1 MREINITEN
10 EMSQRIDKFLI
21 KYLDKAPKSFVFKML
36 RKKNIKVN
44 DSKVPENYILK
55 KGDKVTLYLSDETID
70 IFKTELKE
78 FAFAKPIDIVFEDE
92 NILIINK
99 PAGVL
104 SQSNTKDSADDMVK
118 RVSYY
123 LSKGDNFKQNLTL
136 GFKPSI
142 SNRLDINT
150 SGIIVCGKNQNSV
163 INLNDAIKNNKV
175 NKFYYVIVKG
185 HVVASKTLYGYH
197 SKNESTNEVTISNHR
212 PAGES
217 SEVITKYEPIDSNG
231 TYSLLKVTL
240 VTGKS
245 HQIRAHLQSEGL
257 YVIGDRKYGDNSTNA
272 FFKSNYG
279 ISNQLLHA
287 CEVSFDDMPE
297 NLNYLSNKVFTAPIP
312 QKFSKVINGLFD
324 IQLN

>member
-1 MREINITEN
+1 MREIKITES

-44 DSKVPENYILK
+44 DAKVAENYMLQ
-55 KGDKVTLYLSDETID
+55 KGDKITLYLSDETID
-70 IFKTELKE
+70 NFKTEAKE
-78 FAFAKPIDIVFEDE
+78 VSFAKPIDIVFEDD

-123 LSKGDNFKQNLTL
+123 LSKGDNFKQNSEL

-150 SGIIVCGKNQNSV
+150 SGIIICGKNQTSV

-175 NKFYYVIVKG
+175 NKYYYVLVKG
-185 HVVASKTLYGYH
+185 NVTSGETLYGYH
-197 SKNESTNEVTISNHR
+197 SKNEATNEVTITNHR
-212 PAGES
+212 PKGES
-217 SEVITKYEPIDSNG
+217 SEVITKYEPINTNG
-231 TYSLLKVTL
+231 TYSLLKITL
-240 VTGKS
+240 ITGKS
-245 HQIRAHLQSEGL
+245 HQIRAHLQSVGL
-257 YVIGDRKYGDNSTNA
+257 HVIGDRKYGDNSANA
-272 FFKSNYG
+272 YFKSNFG
-279 ISNQLLHA
+279 VSNQLLHA
-287 CEVSFDDMPE
+287 YEVSFSDMPE
-297 NLNYLSNKVFTAPIP
+297 NLSYLNNKTFEAPMP
-312 QKFSKVINGLFD
+312 QRFANVIKNIFK
-324 IQLN
+324 